1 MTNQYEDNDMT
12 LRNIPFEKGALDTMI
27 DRLCKTMYSM
37 DKEWSKKIEPASQ
50 NQIQSLREILKQ
62 HGRSIP
68 LAYLLFLQTMGM
80 NDNGLLEQ
88 EWDGYSEVNSNT
100 LLENYIVGY
109 DDLISDGFLPFS
121 FHWTDVILSM
131 KLSGSDNPP
140 VYSNCHDELFSGSF
154 EKYLFQMAFRK
165 AKNTLFLYHIHCAAS
180 TERFRDILAKK
191 TVQNFSWT
199 KPVELM
205 EALLKPYQLQK
216 AWFSDDAHF
225 YGISSKYLISV
236 NLYCT
241 PNITIFSDS
250 HTVLQNM
257 KKSLT
262 YLFGD
267 FPSPILS
274 NIQ

>member
-1 MTNQYEDNDMT
+1 MVLNK
-12 LRNIPFEKGALDTMI
+12 IPFEKGPLTTMI
-27 DRLCKTMYSM
+27 ERLYKTMNAI
-37 DKEWSKKIEPASQ
+37 DTEWSKMIKPAPQSQIEVL
-50 NQIQSLREILKQ
+50 NKILKQ
-62 HGRSIP
+62 HDRNIP
-68 LAYLLFLQTMGM
+68 LSYLLFLQAMGM

-225 YGISSKYLISV
+225 YGISSEYLISV